1 MTSWERQI
9 TIEREDS
16 VGAPLVGRITG
27 YGAPET
33 ISIRAP
39 VPATSLWF
47 ADDPAGNARR
57 GGGSGATG
65 KCMDYDRCSTIA
77 ENGVVIVAESYVWRD
92 YGNVGCA
99 IGTDDE
105 RKIRNVACGSAIVAM
120 LSATG
125 IEVRASGF
133 EVGRVAFS
141 DLMNV
146 NGVFARRQIL
156 DVERDFDAF
165 WRAGKLR

>member
-1 MTSWERQI
+1 M
-9 TIEREDS
+9 
-16 VGAPLVGRITG
+16 
-27 YGAPET
+27 
-33 ISIRAP
+33 
-39 VPATSLWF
+39 
-47 ADDPAGNARR
+47 N
-57 GGGSGATG
+57 
-65 KCMDYDRCSTIA
+65 YDRCSTIA

-99 IGTDDE
+99 IGADDE
-105 RKIRNVACGSAIVAM
+105 RKIRDVTGRGAIVAM
-120 LSATG
+120 LSAAG

-133 EVGRVAFS
+133 EVGRIAFS

-156 DVERDFDAF
+156 DVQRDFDAL